1 VIKSLFTRRIFKVFS
16 SLVLGVILLVA
27 CTGGYSFSGGDVGGA
42 KTITILQFPNYAP
55 LINPTLSQE
64 FTEGLRDIFIVRTD
78 LVAEREDGD
87 LIFEGSIQDYRI
99 QYISAQ
105 ANETSAQNRLTIT
118 VNVVFTNQLEPDKSF
133 ESKFSRFKDYNSD
146 QSLSE
151 VEASLVSEMVEELAE
166 DIFNRS
172 VVNW

>member
-1 VIKSLFTRRIFKVFS
+1 MKKFLSVLFASVIIA
-16 SLVLGVILLVA
+16 A
-27 CTGGYSFSGGDVGGA
+27 CTGGYSFTGGDVGGA
-42 KTITILQFPNYAP
+42 KTITIKQFPNYAP

-64 FTEGLRDIFIVRTD
+64 FTEGLRDIFINRTD
-78 LVAEREDGD
+78 LVAESDGGD

-133 ESKFSRFKDYNSD
+133 ESKFSRFKDYDSD

>member
-1 VIKSLFTRRIFKVFS
+1 MRKVFAVLFA
-16 SLVLGVILLVA
+16 SLVIAA
-27 CTGGYSFSGGDVGGA
+27 CTGGYSFTGGDVGGA
-42 KTITILQFPNYAP
+42 KTITIKQFPNYAP

-64 FTEGLRDIFIVRTD
+64 FTEGLRDIFINRTD
-78 LVAEREDGD
+78 LIAESEGGD

-118 VNVVFTNQLEPDKSF
+118 VNVVFTNQLEPEKSF
-133 ESKFSRFKDYNSD
+133 ESKFSRFKDYDSD

-166 DIFNRS
+166 DIFNKS

>member
-1 VIKSLFTRRIFKVFS
+1 MKKFLSVLFASVIIA
-16 SLVLGVILLVA
+16 A
-27 CTGGYSFSGGDVGGA
+27 CTGGYSFTGGDVGGA
-42 KTITILQFPNYAP
+42 KTITIKQFPNYAP

-64 FTEGLRDIFIVRTD
+64 FTEGLRDIFINRTD
-78 LVAEREDGD
+78 LVAESDGGD

-133 ESKFSRFKDYNSD
+133 ESKFSRFKDYDSD

-166 DIFNRS
+166 DIFNKS

>member
-1 VIKSLFTRRIFKVFS
+1 MKKFLSVLFASVIIA
-16 SLVLGVILLVA
+16 A
-27 CTGGYSFSGGDVGGA
+27 CTGGYSFTGGDVGGA
-42 KTITILQFPNYAP
+42 KTITIKQFPNYAP

-64 FTEGLRDIFIVRTD
+64 FTEGLRDIFINRTD
-78 LVAEREDGD
+78 LVAESEGGD

-133 ESKFSRFKDYNSD
+133 ESKFSRFKDYDSD

>member
-1 VIKSLFTRRIFKVFS
+1 MLMRKVFAVLFA
-16 SLVLGVILLVA
+16 SLVIAA
-27 CTGGYSFSGGDVGGA
+27 CTGGYSFTGGDVGGA
-42 KTITILQFPNYAP
+42 KTITIKQFPNYAP

-64 FTEGLRDIFIVRTD
+64 FTEGLRDIFINRTD
-78 LVAEREDGD
+78 LIAESEGGD

-118 VNVVFTNQLEPDKSF
+118 VNVVFTNQLEPEKSF
-133 ESKFSRFKDYNSD
+133 ESKFSRFKDYDSD

-166 DIFNRS
+166 DIFNKS